1 MKPTDVKSITYI
13 RVFPTG
19 GWVRRIPLPPT
30 KTLIIPVKSPPLH
43 CHLEKFRPIDS
54 PSPTTQRL
62 IPPLINN
69 LHVITQYPPP
79 PHQNHSSS
87 DFHHSVTPLQQRF
100 WFLPP
105 PLMAIWKT
113 LYIDFSVEK
122 IMINI
127 LNSSWWSCENN
138 KI

>member
-69 LHVITQYPPP
+69 LHVITPPP
-79 PHQNHSSS
+79 PPSHCSCTISIFNFIPFAHTGHANS
-87 DFHHSVTPLQQRF
+87 DFNWRSIFTESYFQLFKNLWIIKITPPQISTTQ
-100 WFLPP
+100 
-105 PLMAIWKT
+105 
-113 LYIDFSVEK
+113 
-122 IMINI
+122 
-127 LNSSWWSCENN
+127 
-138 KI
+138 